1 MAALLDA
8 APDGTLLYV
17 GNSMS
22 IRDLDLFGPSSE
34 KLLRVLANRGA
45 NGIDGIV
52 SSGLGA
58 AAASGAPTLVVTGDL
73 SFHHDL
79 NGLAALRDGGC
90 RATIVIVNNDGGGI
104 FSFLPV
110 AKHAEPFERYFG
122 TPHGLD
128 FRHAADLYGISFAR
142 PGSIGELRDEAA
154 RSLSRRES
162 LLIEVRTERAENV
175 ANHRSLWADVVRAV
189 EEAM

>member
-22 IRDLDLFGPSSE
+22 IRDLDLFGPSSA
-34 KLLRVLANRGA
+34 KRVRVLANRGA

-58 AAASGAPTLVVTGDL
+58 AAASDTPTLIVTGDL

-79 NGLAALRDGGC
+79 NGLAALRDGGG

-110 AKHAEPFERYFG
+110 AKHSEPFERYFG

-128 FRHAADLYGISFAR
+128 FRHAADLYGVPFVRA
-142 PGSIGELRDEAA
+142 GSLEELREETA

-162 LLIEVRTERAENV
+162 LVIEVRTERAENV
-175 ANHRSLWADVVRAV
+175 ADHRSLWADAIRAV
-189 EEAM
+189 EEAR

>member
-1 MAALLDA
+1 
-8 APDGTLLYV
+8 
-17 GNSMS
+17 
-22 IRDLDLFGPSSE
+22 
-34 KLLRVLANRGA
+34 VLANRGA

-58 AAASGAPTLVVTGDL
+58 AAASDAPALVVTGDL

-79 NGLAALRDGGC
+79 NGLAALREGRC

-110 AKHAEPFERYFG
+110 ARHAEPFERYFG

-128 FRHAADLYGISFAR
+128 FRHAADLYGVPLVR
-142 PGSIGELRDEAA
+142 PASLEELRDEAA
-154 RSLSRRES
+154 RSLARRES
-162 LLIEVRTERAENV
+162 LLIEVRTDRAEN
-175 ANHRSLWADVVRAV
+175 AADHRALWAEAVRAV